1 MIIFLLLKFVYFDAG
16 NFVKPVL
23 NYSNTHFVQWLKH
36 YAIFYPLLT
45 WVLPYVLGKS
55 KYVVVPGVC
64 RTHKGRTLSRYSFY
78 LPDSSLEQCKKKCD
92 DTSSCGAVSYKAK
105 WKACYGVSD
114 MARTTSERHW
124 ACYAKHVQGNK
135 ACETTSGKSCQFPFK
150 YRGKVYLSCTKA
162 GNGDKNWCATKVDE
176 NKNYQKWENCDM
188 PTCLGDPVKASDVS
202 YKLSDIKNASN
213 YDDLCYTCSKTL
225 VGVDGNLE
233 KYETYTTG
241 YIETVIKVT
250 KNYLGPK
257 IQYLVESGLF
267 KIHSGEKIE
276 EVDFT
281 LFGAEAS
288 GHFSATG
295 AGYGAVVKLAGGSVS
310 IFDLQIALGVS
321 SEIGIV
327 DDSLSAKVLGTG
339 VKIGRQIQICAFDIC
354 FGVDFGKLG

>member
-1 MIIFLLLKFVYFDAG
+1 
-16 NFVKPVL
+16 
-23 NYSNTHFVQWLKH
+23 
-36 YAIFYPLLT
+36 
-45 WVLPYVLGKS
+45 
-55 KYVVVPGVC
+55 
-64 RTHKGRTLSRYSFY
+64 
-78 LPDSSLEQCKKKCD
+78 
-92 DTSSCGAVSYKAK
+92 
-105 WKACYGVSD
+105 

-276 EVDFT
+276 EVDFK

>member
-1 MIIFLLLKFVYFDAG
+1 MKMKILISA
-16 NFVKPVL
+16 VL
-23 NYSNTHFVQWLKH
+23 FSFITSNVF
-36 YAIFYPLLT
+36 
-45 WVLPYVLGKS
+45 GKS
-55 KYVVVPGVC
+55 KYAVVPGAC
-64 RTHKGRTLSRYSFY
+64 RTHKGKSQGSFY

-162 GNGDKNWCATKVDE
+162 GNGDKNWCATDVDE
-176 NKNYQKWENCDM
+176 NKNYQSGDWENCDM
-188 PTCLGDPVKASDVS
+188 STCLGDPVKASDAS
-202 YKLSDIKNASN
+202 YELSDIKDASG

-250 KNYLGPK
+250 KNYGGPK

-267 KIHSGEKIE
+267 KIHSGEKIIE

-327 DDSLSAKVLGTG
+327 DDSLSVKVLGIG
-339 VKIGRQIQICAFDIC
+339 GKIGRKTQICVFDFC
-354 FGVDFGKLG
+354 FGIDFGRLG